1 MDTQLQSVSKLF
13 TEKLYRIPDYQ
24 RGYAW
29 GEKQLKEYWG
39 DVLQLENEKNH
50 YVGVLTLE
58 EVSSHIYETWE
69 DDLWIIKSKSFKPYF
84 VVDGQQRLTTTVILL
99 QAITESVSETSKL
112 NFNTIQEIRK
122 RFIFDSKDDGI
133 SRSYIFGYEKDNPS
147 CNFLKKNIFRE
158 KNSDS
163 YIEEETIYT
172 LNLYRAKNFFI
183 ERLQELNK
191 ADIENIFTKITQ
203 RFLFN
208 IYTISSDID
217 VFVAFETMNNRG
229 KPLSHL
235 ELLKN
240 RLIYL
245 STKFDVKEYE
255 QQKLRRTVN
264 DCWKALYHVLGK
276 NKEKPLDDDLFL
288 LNHTLRYFGPEFFKA
303 ENRGA
308 LNRIYIERFRKD
320 YPDFLL
326 ENKFT
331 PKNIDTKTASKKLSV
346 KNIYEYASD
355 LQASILVWYDI
366 FNPASSNKFNDEEKL
381 YLTRIHRL
389 GINSVLPLLLDVYS
403 SETPKERSVIFLSLL
418 ERLLFVSIFFHRFN
432 NQSEFYDMVLQHSKK
447 KDKIGSYINTLI
459 ERNKVINKYGLVED
473 RLIDSFRRGFYK
485 WEAIRYLLYE
495 YELSLKGQTK
505 TARNKIDWNELNKE
519 SSDYITVEHIYPQNA
534 SADCWSVINNHYS
547 ASERQILADSLGNL
561 LPLSTAKNSSLQNIC
576 FKTKVDRK
584 DGLAGYRYG
593 SYSEI
598 EVSQCPDWTAQEILK
613 RGVKLLEFVEKRWA
627 IKLGD
632 YDQKVKILRLR
643 FVK

>member
-1 MDTQLQSVSKLF
+1 MDTQLQSISKLF

-29 GEKQLKEYWG
+29 GEKQLKEFWG

-58 EVSSHIYETWE
+58 EVDPNIYDKWE
-69 DDLWIIKSKSFKPYF
+69 DDLWIIKSKRFKPYF
-84 VVDGQQRLTTTVILL
+84 IVDGQQRLTTTVILL
-99 QAITESVSETSKL
+99 QAVTESVNENAKL

-147 CNFLKKNIFRE
+147 YNFLKKNIFKE
-158 KNSDS
+158 KSSES

-172 LNLYRAKNFFI
+172 LNLDKAKRFFL
-183 ERLQELNK
+183 ERLKELSK
-191 ADIENIFTKITQ
+191 SEIEEIFTKITQ

-245 STKFDVKEYE
+245 STKFDVKEFD

-264 DCWKALYHVLGK
+264 DCWKALYHNLGK

-288 LNHTLRYFGPEFFKA
+288 LNHTLKYFGSEFVRI
-303 ENRGA
+303 ENKGVT
-308 LNRIYIERFRKD
+308 NRLYVERFRRD

-331 PKNIDTKTASKKLSV
+331 HKNINVRGKKNKLSV
-346 KNIYEYASD
+346 QKVYEYAGD

-366 FNPASSNKFNDEEKL
+366 FNPTISSKFNDEEKS
-381 YLTRIHRL
+381 YLNKLHRL
-389 GINSVLPLLLDVYS
+389 GISPVLPLLLNVYTAEVRKDQS
-403 SETPKERSVIFLSLL
+403 IEFLKLL
-418 ERLLFVSIFFHRFN
+418 ERLMFNNIFFFRLYN
-432 NQSEFYDMVLQHSKK
+432 NSEFYDLALQSYKK
-447 KDKIGSYINTLI
+447 QDKVDTYIEYINERLNFLYKWAYWKIG
-459 ERNKVINKYGLVED
+459 
-473 RLIDSFRRGFYK
+473 
-485 WEAIRYLLYE
+485 
-495 YELSLKGQTK
+495 
-505 TARNKIDWNELNKE
+505 
-519 SSDYITVEHIYPQNA
+519 
-534 SADCWSVINNHYS
+534 
-547 ASERQILADSLGNL
+547 
-561 LPLSTAKNSSLQNIC
+561 
-576 FKTKVDRK
+576 
-584 DGLAGYRYG
+584 
-593 SYSEI
+593 
-598 EVSQCPDWTAQEILK
+598 
-613 RGVKLLEFVEKRWA
+613 
-627 IKLGD
+627 
-632 YDQKVKILRLR
+632 
-643 FVK
+643 